1 MKRTERHHLK
11 ENELQRLAVLCPG
24 DVITQRD
31 VMESGELFEKITRLE
46 DKEAFTPLE
55 DLERMQIEKALMEAA
70 GNRGR
75 AAELLGI
82 SRATIFRKLRKFG
95 ISH

>member
-1 MKRTERHHLK
+1 
-11 ENELQRLAVLCPG
+11 VLSSG
-24 DVITQRD
+24 EIITQRD
-31 VMESGELFEKITRLE
+31 IMESGELLEKITRLE
-46 DKEAFTPLE
+46 DREAFASLE
-55 DLERMQIEKALMEAA
+55 VLERRQIEKALMEAA

-82 SRATIFRKLRKFG
+82 SRATIFRKLRKLG

>member
-1 MKRTERHHLK
+1 VREL
-11 ENELQRLAVLCPG
+11 ENEVARLAVLSAG

-31 VMESGELFEKITRLE
+31 VMESGELFEKITTLDE
-46 DKEAFTPLE
+46 KDTFTPLE
-55 DLERMQIEKALMEAA
+55 EMERRQIEKALMEAA

-75 AAELLGI
+75 AAEMLGI
-82 SRATIFRKLRKFG
+82 SRATIFRKLRKFN